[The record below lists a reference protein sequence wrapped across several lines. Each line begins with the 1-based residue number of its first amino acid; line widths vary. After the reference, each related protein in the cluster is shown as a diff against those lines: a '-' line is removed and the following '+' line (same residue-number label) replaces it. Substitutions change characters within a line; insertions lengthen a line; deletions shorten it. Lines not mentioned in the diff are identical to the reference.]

1 MSVDGI
7 LDRAK
12 ALKATAD
19 ILEQR
24 IVDAKTRE
32 FFLRPVW
39 NSLGDVEKFLLPN
52 AAKSPDQSR
61 MWIDA
66 AQFALEAAEARLKHT
81 QEMVSNYGTTLQLK
95 G

>member
-1 MSVDGI
+1 MDEQQI
-7 LDRAK
+7 RERAQ
-12 ALKATAD
+12 ALMATAD
-19 ILEQR
+19 TLEKK

-39 NSLGDVEKFLLPN
+39 NWLGDVERFLLPN
-52 AAKSPDQSR
+52 AAKSPQHSR

-66 AQFALEAAEARLKHT
+66 AQFALGAAEARLKHT
-81 QEMVSNYGTTLQLK
+81 QEMVSNYGTALQLI

>member
-1 MSVDGI
+1 MSVE
-7 LDRAK
+7 
-12 ALKATAD
+12 D
-19 ILEQR
+19 ILNRAQALTVTANTLEKK

-39 NSLGDVEKFLLPN
+39 NSLGDVERFLLPN
-52 AAKSPDQSR
+52 AAKSSEHSR

-66 AQFALEAAEARLKHT
+66 AHFALVEVEGRLKHI

-95 G
+95 S